1 MKKSVCFILLF
12 LICFS
17 NNIVLGKSLK
27 RNVSNQGLIFIE
39 EKIYDIW
46 SFENNGVKVRYSSD
60 KDVDKEKSMIIEKI
74 KEQDIGYI
82 IEESY
87 NELHIRTSINEDLN
101 IKIYKDLD
109 KTIVEEEIINYSS
122 EKKIS
127 KLMKELTELQT
138 KYAKDIR
145 YFQYIKGKIN
155 NKNTAIDKI
164 KKIQEMKNINT
175 LDIHNGYVGTANLY
189 NGERVNFSVCT
200 YNTGSYLFIGTPVI
214 FTTY

>member
-27 RNVSNQGLIFIE
+27 SNVSNQGLIFIE
-39 EKIYDIW
+39 EKIYDICF
-46 SFENNGVKVRYSSD
+46 FENNGVKVRYSSD
-60 KDVDKEKSMIIEKI
+60 KEVDKEKSMIIEKI
-74 KEQDIGYI
+74 KEQDIGNI

-200 YNTGSYLFIGTPVI
+200 YNTGSYLVIGTPVI

>member
-27 RNVSNQGLIFIE
+27 RNVSNQGLILIE
-39 EKIYDIW
+39 KKIYDIC
-46 SFENNGVKVRYSSD
+46 SFANNGVKVRYISD
-60 KDVDKEKSMIIEKI
+60 KDVDKEKSMIVEKI
-74 KEQDIGYI
+74 KEQDIGNVT
-82 IEESY
+82 EESY
-87 NELHIRTSINEDLN
+87 NELHIRTSINEDIN
-101 IKIYKDLD
+101 IKIYKDLEE
-109 KTIVEEEIINYSS
+109 TIVEEEIINYSS

-138 KYAKDIR
+138 KCAKDIR

-155 NKNTAIDKI
+155 NKNITIDKI

-200 YNTGSYLFIGTPVI
+200 YNTGSYLVIGTPVI

>member
-39 EKIYDIW
+39 EKIYDIC